1 VTRPGYEAP
10 ARSADHGGNRCGPEE
25 GNIAGEG
32 LLREAWH
39 IFTETDE
46 RQVPPHRQ
54 NHV

>member
-1 VTRPGYEAP
+1 MTRPGYAAP

-32 LLREAWH
+32 LLREARNV
-39 IFTETDE
+39 TKTDE
-46 RQVPPHRQ
+46 RQVPPHRR